1 MSVARSRR
9 WTTRTAVA
17 QTLRILRRD
26 GVAAAW
32 FGALAE
38 TVYRRLLVV
47 ERDVTVAADAG
58 IARGRYPLS
67 AIEVRTVD
75 VDAVAAL
82 YAAIGVERIPDI
94 SRRAGETWFAAFERE
109 RPVAVQALMSGGGSV
124 PYLDVDIT
132 LADDAVLLGGL
143 VVDRAC
149 RKRGVATRTIAAVLG
164 YAAERGY
171 RRAVALVLPENAG
184 GRGLLQSLGFT
195 PTGRVAARGIARA
208 RRAVFHSSTGRKP
221 SAVLAVR
228 MEAEAD
234 RP

>member
-94 SRRAGETWFAAFERE
+94 SRRAGETWFAAYENIIFCAQIAKGCRF
-109 RPVAVQALMSGGGSV
+109 LMNH
-124 PYLDVDIT
+124 
-132 LADDAVLLGGL
+132 A
-143 VVDRAC
+143 
-149 RKRGVATRTIAAVLG
+149 
-164 YAAERGY
+164 
-171 RRAVALVLPENAG
+171 N
-184 GRGLLQSLGFT
+184 
-195 PTGRVAARGIARA
+195 A
-208 RRAVFHSSTGRKP
+208 RRFRGRNARYEWF
-221 SAVLAVR
+221 SF
-228 MEAEAD
+228 D
-234 RP
+234 